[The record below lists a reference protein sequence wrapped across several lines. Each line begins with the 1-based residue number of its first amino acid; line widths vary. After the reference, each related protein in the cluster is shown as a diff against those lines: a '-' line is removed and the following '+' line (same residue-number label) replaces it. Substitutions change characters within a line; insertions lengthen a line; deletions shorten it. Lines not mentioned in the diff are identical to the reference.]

1 MTEHRA
7 TTNLLSSIQFKFWK
21 QQSQSTD
28 IIRIKQISR
37 SFHVYFFKLSDHIST
52 ESHKLQ
58 RHHCYCPFVYHAF
71 HDLMSNSPISAMYL
85 NVLVGRIDMMWRGG
99 ELLSSN
105 RRIFCYFLLCSS
117 LEGLKV
123 ATFCIQLFSRT
134 QLNWT
139 RRGSSH
145 IREIT
150 LLIIQTGIDVFY
162 VLI

>member
-37 SFHVYFFKLSDHIST
+37 SFHVYFFKLSDHISN

-99 ELLSSN
+99 S
-105 RRIFCYFLLCSS
+105 FCHQTEEYYFLLCSS

-150 LLIIQTGIDVFY
+150 LLIIQTGIDVIY

>member
-7 TTNLLSSIQFKFWK
+7 ITNLLSSIQYKFWK
-21 QQSQSTD
+21 QQSAD
-28 IIRIKQISR
+28 IIRIKQICWN
-37 SFHVYFFKLSDHIST
+37 FHVYFFKLADHIST

-71 HDLMSNSPISAMYL
+71 HDFMSNSPISAMYL

-150 LLIIQTGIDVFY
+150 LLIIQTGIDVIY

>member
-7 TTNLLSSIQFKFWK
+7 ITNLLSSIKYKFWK
-21 QQSQSTD
+21 QQSAD
-28 IIRIKQISR
+28 IIRIKQISWNFYV
-37 SFHVYFFKLSDHIST
+37 SFFKLSDHIST

-99 ELLSSN
+99 S
-105 RRIFCYFLLCSS
+105 FCHQTEEYYFLLCSS

>member
-7 TTNLLSSIQFKFWK
+7 ITNLLSSIQYKFWK
-21 QQSQSTD
+21 QQSTD

-52 ESHKLQ
+52 ESLKL
-58 RHHCYCPFVYHAF
+58 HCYCPFVYHAF
-71 HDLMSNSPISAMYL
+71 HDLMSNSPISAIYL

-117 LEGLKV
+117 LERLKV
-123 ATFCIQLFSRT
+123 ATFCIQLFSKT

-139 RRGSSH
+139 WRGSSH

-150 LLIIQTGIDVFY
+150 LLIIQTGIDVIY